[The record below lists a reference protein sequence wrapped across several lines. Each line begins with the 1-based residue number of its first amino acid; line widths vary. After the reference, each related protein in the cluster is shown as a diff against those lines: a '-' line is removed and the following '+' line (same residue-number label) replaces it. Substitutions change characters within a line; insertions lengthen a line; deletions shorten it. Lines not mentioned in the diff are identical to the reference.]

1 MSDGKRVTSGFDPN
15 FGSVRCL
22 AGDDNATVAAM
33 SSSES
38 AAALVA
44 LRRII
49 RFLRLADREAET
61 TYGLTAAQLFVLIS
75 LAQAPAGSMAE
86 LAERTLTDQSSVSIV
101 VSRLESRKLVT
112 RKTSP
117 EDRRRVALKLTP
129 AGRKIAAAGPA
140 APQPKIIEAIEAM
153 PPARRTEVV
162 RALEHL
168 ARAIGAGDVEPLM
181 FFEEPKRR
189 STKRR

>member
-1 MSDGKRVTSGFDPN
+1 MSTTD
-15 FGSVRCL
+15 
-22 AGDDNATVAAM
+22 
-33 SSSES
+33 S

-49 RFLRLADREAET
+49 RFLRLADREAES

-75 LAQAPAGSMAE
+75 LAEAPAGSMAE

-101 VSRLESRKLVT
+101 VSRLETKRLVT
-112 RKTSP
+112 RKPSP
-117 EDRRRVALKLTP
+117 NDRRRVQLKLTP
-129 AGRKIAAAGPA
+129 AGKKIAAHGPT
-140 APQPKIIEAIEAM
+140 APQPKIIDAIDSM
-153 PPARRTEVV
+153 PPAKRTEVV

-181 FFEEPKRR
+181 LFEEDEPKRSR
-189 STKRR
+189 KR